1 MQQHR
6 CGDDRLFLCVQAH
19 EARQDSVSPGQR
31 AETDAQ
37 RGGIQKG
44 GTEMKGV
51 DKVVD
56 KAAAVKT
63 AAAFF

>member
-1 MQQHR
+1 MWAGFR
-6 CGDDRLFLCVQAH
+6 CVQAH

>member
-1 MQQHR
+1 M
-6 CGDDRLFLCVQAH
+6 QAH

-31 AETDAQ
+31 AEIDAQ

-44 GTEMKGV
+44 GTEMKGA

-63 AAAFF
+63 AAVFF